1 MPGAPQ
7 YLFSSEKSVLYF
19 RSTSGSFSAQLRQ
32 PSSTLFL
39 PKENIF
45 APLPSISSDVPSH
58 LKHET
63 HHETAL
69 LFSRIRSAAEG
80 STRWLFFSRALKLF
94 GRSCA
99 LRKVVCSSEGRVLF
113 GRSCAR
119 CCFYIGLARVDRL
132 AFPNFPT
139 RCCRA
144 CFCNRDTGYV
154 EPCTCQTFLT

>member
-99 LRKVVCSSEGRVLF
+99 
-113 GRSCAR
+113 R

>member
-99 LRKVVCSSEGRVLF
+99 LRKVVCSVLF
-113 GRSCAR
+113 LHRSCKGRPASLPE
-119 CCFYIGLARVDRL
+119 FSYALL
-132 AFPNFPT
+132 
-139 RCCRA
+139 
-144 CFCNRDTGYV
+144 
-154 EPCTCQTFLT
+154 PCLFLQP